1 MAVDDVS
8 FMNVLGEEVSR
19 SNLVQQMIDFY
30 NLKLQV
36 GETRVTDFNE
46 GSEIRNL
53 LESIAVDVYNI
64 MEEDDSVA
72 RIAFIETAD
81 AEWLDKHGAN
91 PFVNLPR
98 NQGEVATGYVTF
110 TIPSAQA
117 SDVTIPGGTIVSSV
131 DTGLQY
137 MTLIDTI
144 IPVGDTSILAS
155 VECLTVGVDGNAE
168 SGTVTVIDDDT
179 VDIPGLTV
187 SNSEAFTGGE
197 DYEEDVDYR
206 ERLLAFLRK
215 DDFGSLPYYTNL
227 GESVDGVH
235 DVLLVDATGY
245 TKKVLVNG
253 NTKPTPNTVLADVL
267 EEYTNVENIV
277 IGHTFTVDKPDYV
290 TKNLTVN
297 LDVNVELDDDDLE
310 EFVRA
315 IFDGGDALV
324 GYTFDGLGIG
334 QGIIKN
340 ELYENFLLIEYIDS
354 VEIIDGSTTSEITD
368 LTVDDD
374 EVLKIGTVTINQTVE
389 E

>member
-334 QGIIKN
+334 QGITKN

>member
-8 FMNVLGEEVSR
+8 FINVLGEEVSR

-334 QGIIKN
+334 QGITKN

>member
-53 LESIAVDVYNI
+53 LEAIAVDVYNI

-334 QGIIKN
+334 QGITKN